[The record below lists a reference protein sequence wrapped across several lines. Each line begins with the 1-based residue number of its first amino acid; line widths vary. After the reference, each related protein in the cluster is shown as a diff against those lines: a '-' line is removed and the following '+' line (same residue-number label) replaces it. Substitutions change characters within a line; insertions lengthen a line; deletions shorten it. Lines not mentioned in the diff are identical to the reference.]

1 MRTLRG
7 LLLCAA
13 ALAGILPATAEA
25 QQGRRFEN
33 AWFWGLKGG
42 GMLYAHS
49 PVAADGAG
57 GYGAYAAENRH
68 APTVGLDWLITRRR
82 GGVYASFDQSFLDET
97 TGYVTDQYD
106 PNSPV
111 VAVNLNDVRRVNF
124 AGVIFPPVTRWV
136 QPYVGLGVSFLQ
148 VAGTETVNPDALS
161 DPAMAES
168 FEAFIAEQ
176 RSQFQPL
183 GILGVQARLVPFSV
197 FFQSTATRFDQ
208 RDFLL
213 RGGRSSVITYEFGI
227 RYNIGSAIERL

>member
-42 GMLYAHS
+42 GMLYAHA
-49 PVAADGAG
+49 PVASDGAG
-57 GYGAYAAENRH
+57 GYGAYAAQNRH

-82 GGVYASFDQSFLDET
+82 GGLYVSYEQSFLDET
-97 TGYVTDQYD
+97 TGYVDGMD
-106 PNSPV
+106 PAAPV
-111 VAVNLNDVRRVNF
+111 VAVNLDDVRRVNL
-124 AGVIFPPVTRWV
+124 AGVFFPPVTRWV
-136 QPYVGLGVSFLQ
+136 QPYFGLGASFLQ
-148 VAGTETVNPDALS
+148 VAGTETVNPDAFADAS
-161 DPAMAES
+161 SAAA

-183 GILGVQARLVPFSV
+183 GIVGVQARLAPFSV
-197 FFQSTATRFDQ
+197 FVQGTATRFDQ

-213 RGGRSSVITYEFGI
+213 RGGRSAVVNYEVGI
-227 RYNIGSAIERL
+227 RYNIGSAIERP